1 MTDLVRAVLGD
12 FEKNV
17 GRAYAEAKGLK
28 ILDEP
33 THVHGNPRRPT
44 RKGRPAK
51 PKTSV
56 AAEAAKKKT
65 SARSSAAKKTEP
77 TPSAVT
83 SEPAPNKES

>member
-33 THVHGNPRRPT
+33 THIHGNSRRTT

-51 PKTSV
+51 PKTTV
-56 AAEAAKKKT
+56 AAEAAKKT

-77 TPSAVT
+77 APPANT
-83 SEPAPNKES
+83 SDPATTEES